1 MTFIAEDIDKSFQ
14 NLFNIEGRYDLNRLA
29 EIYRLCAQSEGKS
42 TATIAIVASAVRY
55 LTAFLKAQGISTDI
69 GEIGVEQIRGFTL
82 HLQSRQKFASHPY
95 TRPQGGN
102 LSGTTIND
110 YLRALRSF
118 WAWAQKEGYINKN
131 PFSVLNIPKAP
142 KRLIPSFATEQLVS
156 LIEAID
162 TSTPQGY
169 RDWAIVLL
177 LADTG
182 VRVSE
187 LTGLKA
193 DDINLE
199 RRTLKVWGKGAKE
212 RVVPYGMRVQKA
224 LLRYL
229 NFHRSEPATP
239 LTREFFLTD
248 SGEPLKARRVQAII
262 KRYGEKAGIKGIRCS
277 PHTLRHTA
285 AVMWIR
291 NGGDVF
297 SLQQILG
304 HSSLEM
310 VRVYVNLAQSD
321 VEAAHRRY
329 SPADNLEL
337 KGPRA
342 RRNSKHVKVS
352 NDTTS
357 SLENKALSLNSEP

>member
-1 MTFIAEDIDKSFQ
+1 MVTATLNVIDSTLAVSGKT
-14 NLFNIEGRYDLNRLA
+14 DLNRLA
-29 EIYRLCAQSEGKS
+29 EVYRLCAQSEGKS
-42 TATIAIVASAVRY
+42 TATIAIVVSSVRY
-55 LTAFLKAQGISTDI
+55 LTAFLKANGMSTDI
-69 GEIGVEQIRGFTL
+69 SEIGVGQIRGFTL

-110 YLRALRSF
+110 YLRALRAF
-118 WAWAQKEGYINKN
+118 WSWALAEGYIHKN
-131 PFSVLNIPKAP
+131 PFSLLKIPKAP
-142 KRLIPSFATEQLVS
+142 KRLIPAFSAKQLAG

-162 TSTPQGY
+162 LSNSQGY
-169 RDWAIVLL
+169 RDYAIVLL
-177 LADTG
+177 LSDTG
-182 VRVSE
+182 IRVSE
-187 LTGLKA
+187 LTGLKL
-193 DDINLE
+193 DDVNLE

-212 RVVPYGMRVQKA
+212 RIVPFGVRAQKA
-224 LLRYL
+224 LLRYV
-229 NFHRSEPATP
+229 NFHRPEPATP

-248 SGEPLKARRVQAII
+248 CGEPLKARRVQAII
-262 KRYGEKAGIKGIRCS
+262 KHYGEKAGIKGIRCS

-337 KGPRA
+337 KSSGAEPANNRQ
-342 RRNSKHVKVS
+342 RRKK
-352 NDTTS
+352 
-357 SLENKALSLNSEP
+357 K

>member
-1 MTFIAEDIDKSFQ
+1 VTVIAEDIDKAVQ
-14 NLFNIEGRYDLNRLA
+14 GGLNIGVRYDLNRLA

-42 TATIAIVASAVRY
+42 TATIVIVTSSVRY
-55 LTAFLKAQGISTDI
+55 LLAFLKAQGISTDI
-69 GEIGVEQIRGFTL
+69 SEIGVEQIRSFTL

-102 LSGTTIND
+102 LSGTTITD

-131 PFSVLNIPKAP
+131 PFSVLKIPKAP
-142 KRLIPSFATEQLVS
+142 KRLIPAFSAEQLAG

-162 TSTPQGY
+162 LSNSQGY
-169 RDWAIVLL
+169 RDYTMILL
-177 LADTG
+177 LVDTG
-182 VRVSE
+182 LRVSE

-193 DDINLE
+193 DDVNLE

-212 RVVPYGMRVQKA
+212 RIVPFGVRAQKA

-229 NFHRSEPATP
+229 NFQRSEPATP

-262 KRYGEKAGIKGIRCS
+262 RHYGEKAGIKGIRCS

-310 VRVYVNLAQSD
+310 VRVYVNLAQGD
-321 VEAAHRRY
+321 IEAAHRRY

-337 KGPRA
+337 KSTAGRSQ
-342 RRNSKHVKVS
+342 RHLQRHEKK
-352 NDTTS
+352 
-357 SLENKALSLNSEP
+357 

>member
-1 MTFIAEDIDKSFQ
+1 VTVIAEEVDKSFQ
-14 NLFNIEGRYDLNRLA
+14 NLFNIEGRYDLKRLA

-42 TATIAIVASAVRY
+42 KATIAIVTSSVRY
-55 LTAFLKAQGISTDI
+55 LVAFLKAQGISTDI
-69 GEIGVEQIRGFTL
+69 GEIGVEQIRSFTL
-82 HLQSRQKFASHPY
+82 HLQSRHKFASHPY

-118 WAWAQKEGYINKN
+118 WSWAQAEGYIHKN
-131 PFSVLNIPKAP
+131 PFSLLKIPKAP
-142 KRLIPSFATEQLVS
+142 KRLIPSFATEQLAG
-156 LIEAID
+156 LIEAVEV
-162 TSTPQGY
+162 STAQGQ
-169 RDWAIVLL
+169 RDYTMILL
-177 LADTG
+177 LVDTG
-182 VRVSE
+182 LRVSE
-187 LTGLKA
+187 LTGLKV
-193 DDINLE
+193 DDVNLE

-212 RVVPYGMRVQKA
+212 RIVPFGVRAQKA
-224 LLRYL
+224 LLRYV
-229 NFHRSEPATP
+229 NFHRPEPATP

-248 SGEPLKARRVQAII
+248 CGQPLKARRVQAII

-342 RRNSKHVKVS
+342 RRSSKHVKLS

-357 SLENKALSLNSEP
+357 SLENKALGLNSEP

>member
-1 MTFIAEDIDKSFQ
+1 MVTATLNVIDSTLAVSGKP
-14 NLFNIEGRYDLNRLA
+14 DLNRLG

-42 TATIAIVASAVRY
+42 KATIAIVVSSVRY
-55 LTAFLKAQGISTDI
+55 FVAFLKAQGISTDI
-69 GEIGVEQIRGFTL
+69 GEIGVEQIRSFTL
-82 HLQSRQKFASHPY
+82 HLQSRHKFASHPY
-95 TRPQGGN
+95 TRPQEGN
-102 LSGTTIND
+102 LSSTTIND

-118 WAWAQKEGYINKN
+118 WSWAQTEGYIDKN
-131 PFSVLNIPKAP
+131 PFSVLKIPKAP
-142 KRLIPSFATEQLVS
+142 KRLIPAFSAEQLAG

-162 TSTPQGY
+162 LSNYQGY
-169 RDWAIVLL
+169 RDYAIVLL
-177 LADTG
+177 LSDTG
-182 VRVSE
+182 IRVSE
-187 LTGLKA
+187 LTGLKL
-193 DDINLE
+193 DDVNLE
-199 RRTLKVWGKGAKE
+199 RRLVRVWGKGAKE

-229 NFHRSEPATP
+229 NFHRTEPATP
-239 LTREFFLTD
+239 LTTEFFLTD

-262 KRYGEKAGIKGIRCS
+262 KHYGEKAGIKGIRCS

-321 VEAAHRRY
+321 VEAAHRKY

-337 KGPRA
+337 KSTAGRSQ
-342 RRNSKHVKVS
+342 RHLQRHEKK
-352 NDTTS
+352 
-357 SLENKALSLNSEP
+357 

>member
-1 MTFIAEDIDKSFQ
+1 M
-14 NLFNIEGRYDLNRLA
+14 
-29 EIYRLCAQSEGKS
+29 
-42 TATIAIVASAVRY
+42 
-55 LTAFLKAQGISTDI
+55 AFLKANSMSTAIS
-69 GEIGVEQIRGFTL
+69 EIGVEQLRRFIL
-82 HLQSRQKFASHPY
+82 YLQSRHKFASHPY
-95 TRPQGGN
+95 TRPQDGN

-110 YLRALRSF
+110 YLRALRAF
-118 WAWAQKEGYINKN
+118 WSWAQAEGYIHKN
-131 PFSVLNIPKAP
+131 PFSLLKIPKAP
-142 KRLIPSFATEQLVS
+142 KRLIPSFATEQLAG

-162 TSTPQGY
+162 LSNSQGY
-169 RDWAIVLL
+169 RDYAIVLL
-177 LADTG
+177 LSDTG
-182 VRVSE
+182 IRVSE
-187 LTGLKA
+187 LTGLKL
-193 DDINLE
+193 DDVNLE
-199 RRTLKVWGKGAKE
+199 RRLVRVLGKGAKE

-229 NFHRSEPATP
+229 NFHRSEPVTP

-321 VEAAHRRY
+321 IEAAHRRY

-357 SLENKALSLNSEP
+357 SLETKALSLNSEP

>member
-1 MTFIAEDIDKSFQ
+1 MVHGEKVTFIAEDIDKSFQ
-14 NLFNIEGRYDLNRLA
+14 NLFNIEGRYDLTRLG

-42 TATIAIVASAVRY
+42 PATIVIVTSSVRY
-55 LTAFLKAQGISTDI
+55 LMAFLKAQGISTDI
-69 GEIGVEQIRGFTL
+69 GEIGVEQIRSFTL
-82 HLQSRQKFASHPY
+82 HLQSRRKFASHPY

-118 WAWAQKEGYINKN
+118 WSWAQAEGYIHKN
-131 PFSVLNIPKAP
+131 PFSLLKIPKAP
-142 KRLIPSFATEQLVS
+142 KRLIPSFATEQLAG
-156 LIEAID
+156 LIEAVD
-162 TSTPQGY
+162 LSNSQGQ
-169 RDWAIVLL
+169 RDYTMILL
-177 LADTG
+177 LVDTG
-182 VRVSE
+182 LRVSE

-193 DDINLE
+193 DDVNLE

-212 RVVPYGMRVQKA
+212 RIVPFGVRVQKA
-224 LLRYL
+224 LLRYF

-248 SGEPLKARRVQAII
+248 SGEPLKARRVQSII
-262 KRYGEKAGIKGIRCS
+262 KHYGEKAGIKGIRCS

-329 SPADNLEL
+329 SPADNIVF
-337 KGPRA
+337 K
-342 RRNSKHVKVS
+342 
-352 NDTTS
+352 TS
-357 SLENKALSLNSEP
+357 SRGFKRHSA

>member
-1 MTFIAEDIDKSFQ
+1 MTVIAEEIDKSFQ

-42 TATIAIVASAVRY
+42 PATIVIVTSSVRY
-55 LTAFLKAQGISTDI
+55 LMAFLKTNSMSTAIS
-69 GEIGVEQIRGFTL
+69 EIGVEQLRLFTL
-82 HLQSRQKFASHPY
+82 YLQSCRKFESHPF
-95 TRPQGGN
+95 TKPQEGR
-102 LSGTTIND
+102 LSGHTIND

-118 WAWAQKEGYINKN
+118 WSWAQAEGYIHKN
-131 PFSVLNIPKAP
+131 PFSLLKIPKAP
-142 KRLIPSFATEQLVS
+142 KRLIPSFATEQLAG
-156 LIEAID
+156 LIEAVEV
-162 TSTPQGY
+162 STAQGQ
-169 RDWAIVLL
+169 RDYTMILL
-177 LADTG
+177 LVDTG
-182 VRVSE
+182 LRVSE
-187 LTGLKA
+187 LTGLKV
-193 DDINLE
+193 DDVNLE

-212 RVVPYGMRVQKA
+212 RIVPFGVRAQKA
-224 LLRYL
+224 LLRYF

-262 KRYGEKAGIKGIRCS
+262 RHYGEKAGIKGIRCS

-329 SPADNLEL
+329 SPADNIVF
-337 KGPRA
+337 K
-342 RRNSKHVKVS
+342 
-352 NDTTS
+352 TS
-357 SLENKALSLNSEP
+357 SRGFKRHSA